1 MKVGLFGG
9 TFNPI
14 HVGHLI
20 LAEEAKETLGL
31 EKVIFIPS
39 HTPPLKQNE
48 EITDPHHRYEMVK
61 LAIKED
67 PSFLVSDIEIRRG
80 GASYTI
86 DTIRVLRKEMP
97 NTEFVFLVGSDCLK
111 DLYAWKEIEELFR
124 ICHFVIAKRPKFP
137 SENVPNGFEKLD
149 IPQVDISSRELRKR
163 LREGK
168 SISYQVPK
176 AVEEY
181 ILEHKLYR

>member
-9 TFNPI
+9 SFNPI
-14 HVGHLI
+14 HLGHLI
-20 LAEEAKETLGL
+20 LAEEAKEMLCL

-39 HTPPLKQNE
+39 HTPPLKKSE
-48 EITDPHHRYEMVK
+48 DIADSHDRYEMVK
-61 LAIKED
+61 LAIKEN
-67 PSFLVSDIEIRRG
+67 PSFSASDIEIRRG
-80 GASYTI
+80 GTSYTI
-86 DTIRVLRKEMP
+86 DTVRTLKKEMP
-97 NTEFVFLVGSDCLK
+97 NTEFVFLIGSDCLK
-111 DLYAWKEIEELFR
+111 SLYAWKDVEELFR
-124 ICHFVIAKRPKFP
+124 SCHFVIVKRSKFP

-176 AVEEY
+176 AVEHY
-181 ILEHKLYR
+181 ILERKLYR